1 MSRVLKRWLVPVAW
15 LVPIGIFVQAVLAGR
30 GWFVD
35 PALFDVHGALGNAL
49 LPIAVAAAA
58 LIWISRVPRTTVLL
72 ASLTAFGMIG
82 QIGLGYAG
90 RRSGAV
96 EASAAHV
103 PLGVALLGLSVAV
116 ALLVSR
122 HQTPD
127 PDGPR
132 GPSRS
137 GPGEAKVN

>member
-1 MSRVLKRWLVPVAW
+1 VAW

-90 RRSGAV
+90 RRSGAA

-103 PLGVALLGLSVAV
+103 PLGVCPARAIG
-116 ALLVSR
+116 R
-122 HQTPD
+122 RRTPRES
-127 PDGPR
+127 PSNARPR
-132 GPSRS
+132 WPSRTS
-137 GPGEAKVN
+137 